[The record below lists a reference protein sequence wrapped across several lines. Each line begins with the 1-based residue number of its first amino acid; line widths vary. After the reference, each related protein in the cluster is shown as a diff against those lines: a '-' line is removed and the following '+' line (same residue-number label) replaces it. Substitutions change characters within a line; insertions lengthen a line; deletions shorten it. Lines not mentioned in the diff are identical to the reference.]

1 MSLFE
6 NFDESW
12 SDEKL
17 YLKYGLSKDEI
28 NLIENTISPMDND
41 AGEKPKKSR
50 GKKTVQSQLD
60 LGDGDE

>member
-1 MSLFE
+1 MPLQD
-6 NFDESW
+6 FDESW

-41 AGEKPKKSR
+41 IGEKPKKSR
-50 GKKTVQSQLD
+50 SKKTAQSQLD
-60 LGDGDE
+60 LGNDDE